1 MALGEIAREFLR
13 LGFIAFGGP
22 AAHIALME
30 EQFVRR
36 RAWVTRERF
45 LDLVGAV
52 SLLPGPSSTE
62 LAIYLGQ
69 IRGGLP
75 GLLVAGAAFIVPAAI
90 LVVGLAW
97 AYVRFGAAPQLAGL
111 LFGVKPVVVAL
122 IAQAIWTLGKTALK
136 TRELTALVV
145 VALALAILNAPALAV
160 LIGTGVA
167 WMVANRAVSTGAMG
181 SATLT
186 ASLPVASLNPAAVS
200 VGLAP
205 LFFYFLKAGAVLFGS
220 GYVLLALLR
229 ADLVVRL
236 HWLTEAQ
243 LLDAIAISQA
253 TPGPFFTVATFIGYV
268 LGGWRGALL
277 ATAGMFLPA
286 FLFVAATANF
296 LPRLRQSRA
305 ASAFLDGVNAAAVA
319 LMALVGWQFAR
330 ATLVSVPA
338 VGLAL
343 VSLVLIVWYR
353 VNSAWVIAGGAVAG
367 VVLRLVHWS

>member
-330 ATLVSVPA
+330 ATLVSLPA

-343 VSLVLIVWYR
+343 ASMLLVLWWR

-367 VVLRLVHWS
+367 IGFRLVHWS